1 MIDCDDNMYLTID
14 SLIEINNVTGSNN
27 ITLRKVHVK
36 PYGLVK
42 MYTDKDLV
50 EDKLYHIIDQFNE
63 NKITPVRFYS
73 ILLNEMYQF
82 YNGHG
87 RTCMILL
94 ANDDNINKKILKIVV
109 LKRTELFIINL
120 LYIKQCY
127 QIV

>member
-94 ANDDNINKKILKIVV
+94 ANDDNINKKI
-109 LKRTELFIINL
+109 
-120 LYIKQCY
+120 
-127 QIV
+127 